1 MALVVVMSV
10 YISCNKCTA
19 LVWILIGGREYMYLG
34 VGCTQVFFVA
44 AQFYSATKSSV
55 KISV

>member
-1 MALVVVMSV
+1 MSV

-19 LVWILIGGREYMYLG
+19 LMWILIRGREFVYLG
-34 VGCTQVFFVA
+34 VGCIQVFFVA
-44 AQFYSATKSSV
+44 AQFCSATKSSV